1 MYSKRRFN
9 YVLIIYLLLLKLAQ
23 QKKLGPTIST
33 ESGASNKENCNVS
46 AIIAEEA
53 KCVTVG
59 NTTAPVST
67 EAIF

>member
-1 MYSKRRFN
+1 
-9 YVLIIYLLLLKLAQ
+9 LLLLKLAQ
-23 QKKLGPTIST
+23 QKKLGPSISI
-33 ESGASNKENCNVS
+33 ESGASNKENRNVS